1 MSSMQSLVLPQVLF
15 LTDLAGKSQS
25 EGFSEMLDLQK
36 FPKVS
41 QEKLWSPCW
50 SKRQNGDDADFVN
63 QILVYSEMFHAT
75 NKTPHKQGF
84 CFSDWPLT
92 LTFLSDLP
100 LPSLMQDGMGDT
112 HQGALDSLLGLVR
125 KICCS

>member
-1 MSSMQSLVLPQVLF
+1 MNHRAVDAITRPKAQDVSGSMSSMQSLVLPQVLF

-36 FPKVS
+36 FSKVS

-63 QILVYSEMFHAT
+63 QILVY
-75 NKTPHKQGF
+75 N
-84 CFSDWPLT
+84 LYI
-92 LTFLSDLP
+92 
-100 LPSLMQDGMGDT
+100 
-112 HQGALDSLLGLVR
+112 VR
-125 KICCS
+125 CSMP